1 MRVENIFMYPIITV
15 NDAMELL
22 KVSYPTAS
30 KIIENFCGLDVLMD
44 ITPAQKRNKKYAFVT
59 YMEILNRGTELL

>member
-1 MRVENIFMYPIITV
+1 MYPIITI

-22 KVSYPTAS
+22 KVSYPTAA
-30 KIIENFCGLDVLMD
+30 KIIENFCRLDILFD
-44 ITPAQKRNKKYAFVT
+44 ITPDQKRNKRYAFST